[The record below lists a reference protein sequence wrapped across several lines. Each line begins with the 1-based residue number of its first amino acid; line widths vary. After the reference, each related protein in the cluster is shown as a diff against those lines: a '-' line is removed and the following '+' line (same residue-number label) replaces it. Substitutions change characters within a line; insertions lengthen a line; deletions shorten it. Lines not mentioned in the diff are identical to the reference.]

1 MDWQSL
7 KANWESLKEKAGLWF
22 TRASQAF
29 MLCNML
35 LYLACCM
42 VAGGP
47 VSPVGYIGWLN
58 HCCQWGKG

>member
-1 MDWQSL
+1 MKWTFNFGKTTRCSGT
-7 KANWESLKEKAGLWF
+7 AGH
-22 TRASQAF
+22 SPAF

-47 VSPVGYIGWLN
+47 VGPVGYIGWL
-58 HCCQWGKG
+58 

>member
-1 MDWQSL
+1 MDLQG
-7 KANWESLKEKAGLWF
+7 LKEQAERLKDKAALCYS
-22 TRASQAF
+22 RASQGF

-47 VSPVGYIGWLN
+47 VSPVGYIGWLY

>member
-1 MDWQSL
+1 MGLEAL
-7 KANWESLKEKAGLWF
+7 KDKAEGLRDKAALWYS
-22 TRASQAF
+22 RASQAF

-47 VSPVGYIGWLN
+47 VSPIGYITWLN
-58 HCCQWGKG
+58 HCCQWKG